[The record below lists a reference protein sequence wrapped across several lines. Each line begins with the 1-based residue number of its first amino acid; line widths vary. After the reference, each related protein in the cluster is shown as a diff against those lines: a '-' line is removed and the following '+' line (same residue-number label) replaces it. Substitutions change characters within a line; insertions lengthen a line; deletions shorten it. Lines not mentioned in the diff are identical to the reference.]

1 MHNTLKRINNKI
13 KKLERSELTE
23 EQQKALDALKVLL
36 AIYQN
41 KLSKGLAFSSD
52 DESALNAL
60 EVIVNYMVKDSSVT

>member
-1 MHNTLKRINNKI
+1 MHKTIKSIINKI
-13 KKLERSELTE
+13 KQLEKRELTE

-52 DESALNAL
+52 DERALDAL
-60 EVIVNYMVKDSSVT
+60 EIFVNYMVKDSSVT

>member
-1 MHNTLKRINNKI
+1 MHNTVKRIINKI

-41 KLSKGLAFSSD
+41 KMAKGLAFSSE

>member
-1 MHNTLKRINNKI
+1 MHNTLKRIINKI
-13 KKLERSELTE
+13 KKLEKRELTE

-41 KLSKGLAFSSD
+41 KQSNGLALTRE

-60 EVIVNYMVKDSSVT
+60 EVIVDFMVKDSSVT

>member
-1 MHNTLKRINNKI
+1 MHNTVKRINNKI

-52 DESALNAL
+52 DERALDAL
-60 EVIVNYMVKDSSVT
+60 EIFVNYMVKDSSVT